1 MIKVAGVTC
10 ENRQTTLARLES
22 MNRNIIT
29 VDLVYTT
36 FNGEFAIK
44 LVENSTGLEIG
55 WIPRSELYRFISCN
69 IRQMTGFIGYYNG
82 IYYARGDWQQA
93 PTYQA
98 YVQMYNY
105 CTRNGYAMPAFD
117 ARAYAGILAT
127 NNLYV

>member
-1 MIKVAGVTC
+1 MLKVSGVKF
-10 ENRQTTLARLES
+10 ENRQTTLAMLAS

-55 WIPRSELYRFISCN
+55 WIPRAELHRFVSCN

-82 IYYARGDWQQA
+82 IYYARVDWQQA
-93 PTYQA
+93 PSYHA
-98 YVQMYNY
+98 YAQMYNY
-105 CTRNGYAMPAFD
+105 CARNGYAMPAFD

-127 NNLYV
+127 NNLYA